1 MRPRAAAAQNGCMP
15 DDTDDE
21 LARLQ
26 ARAYGPAAD
35 IDAEGLARLAELQE
49 SRAAAMP
56 TAGLT
61 ADAADAL
68 AALFGPPSEPEGP
81 ASDVAAPTRRGLR
94 AGLREN
100 DLAPAPEPEVVFEPL
115 PDAAPE
121 AAEEEPA
128 APARSSSAAR
138 IAAWLPSG
146 RMRWVWI
153 ASLVVAIV
161 VTALVTA
168 WMRPSDGAGRA
179 ATLTLRTDTA
189 TGDRMRGSMSME
201 DGVRY
206 FGEYLG
212 LHIYSVDSCLEASV
226 GDARRPVWRTCASEE
241 LTPIM
246 DVYFSGANDEGGL
259 PVPDAVSERF
269 PEGAVIRFTLRG
281 DTVLVDEGPLPSRG

>member
-1 MRPRAAAAQNGCMP
+1 MP

-35 IDAEGLARLAELQE
+35 IDAEGLARLAALQE
-49 SRAAAMP
+49 SRTAAVP

-61 ADAADAL
+61 ADAASATDAL
-68 AALFGPPSEPEGP
+68 AALFGPLSGP
-81 ASDVAAPTRRGLR
+81 AGAASDVAAPTRRGLR
-94 AGLREN
+94 AGLREE
-100 DLAPAPEPEVVFEPL
+100 DLAPAPEPGLVFEPL
-115 PDAAPE
+115 PDAASE

-128 APARSSSAAR
+128 APARSSSATR

-146 RMRWVWI
+146 RMRWVWL

-168 WMRPSDGAGRA
+168 WLRPSDGAGRA